1 MKKLAQN
8 HNKTVS
14 MTIHQPS
21 SEIFSLFD
29 DLILMVEG
37 RIVYQGLASESVEY
51 FSQMGFRC
59 P

>member
-8 HNKTVS
+8 HNKTVA

-37 RIVYQGLASESVEY
+37 RIVYQGLASESV
-51 FSQMGFRC
+51 
-59 P
+59 